1 VEAQIAALEA
11 PLEEQRKNILT
22 SLKNEYDAALKRES
36 LLATEYN
43 QQAHVVSGQN
53 GEMDRYGFL
62 KREVDAT
69 RTLYDSMLQ
78 KMKEASIA
86 SALRASNIRVVDRA
100 DVPTAPYKPDVRQ
113 STATGVLAGLFL
125 GIVFAVYRERADRT
139 LQDPG
144 DAEYYLGVPELGV
157 IPKGTIE
164 ETGTGARRL
173 EADAPS
179 PRIELMAFS
188 EKNSL
193 IAESFRTVLTSIMFS
208 GEMSLRS
215 RVLVITSASPKEG
228 KTTVTCNLSTAIAEV
243 QSSVLLIDAD
253 MRRPR
258 LHTVFQVEN
267 GLGLSDLLAS
277 REPLRWSDIEPLVRD
292 SGVPGLK
299 LMTSGNSRHKATS
312 LLYSPRL
319 GELMELV
326 RERFDTTVFDTPPM
340 INIADA
346 RLMGRLA
353 DGLIMVVRSSQTSRD
368 AAMMAKQRLGE
379 DGSPLLGVILNG
391 WNPEAPGYSHYRN
404 YYEGYKHYYGPKSEQ
419 EPVAVQKS
427 V

>member
-1 VEAQIAALEA
+1 
-11 PLEEQRKNILT
+11 
-22 SLKNEYDAALKRES
+22 
-36 LLATEYN
+36 
-43 QQAHVVSGQN
+43 
-53 GEMDRYGFL
+53 
-62 KREVDAT
+62 
-69 RTLYDSMLQ
+69 
-78 KMKEASIA
+78 
-86 SALRASNIRVVDRA
+86 
-100 DVPTAPYKPDVRQ
+100 
-113 STATGVLAGLFL
+113 
-125 GIVFAVYRERADRT
+125 
-139 LQDPG
+139 
-144 DAEYYLGVPELGV
+144 
-157 IPKGTIE
+157 
-164 ETGTGARRL
+164 
-173 EADAPS
+173 
-179 PRIELMAFS
+179 
-188 EKNSL
+188 
-193 IAESFRTVLTSIMFS
+193 
-208 GEMSLRS
+208 
-215 RVLVITSASPKEG
+215 
-228 KTTVTCNLSTAIAEV
+228 
-243 QSSVLLIDAD
+243 
-253 MRRPR
+253 
-258 LHTVFQVEN
+258 VEN